1 MKIAP
6 GTQTGCVVFG
16 TRHQL
21 GGLSS
26 VSPFAET
33 QRPMSG
39 TGVLIVK
46 PWVDEWVVPV
56 TRAFVM

>member
-6 GTQTGCVVFG
+6 GTQTGCVVLG

-21 GGLSS
+21 GGPSS
-26 VSPFAET
+26 ICPFAET

-46 PWVDEWVVPV
+46 PRVDEWAVPV
-56 TRAFVM
+56 TRAFAM